1 MKLDNA
7 HLIEYSE
14 HEFLKILNE
23 FWSGD
28 MTEAEENEFVQR
40 FNEIIEHPEKS
51 DLIFY
56 PSGNRDDSPKGLIDE
71 LKSWY
76 REQGKACFRA

>member
-1 MKLDNA
+1 M
-7 HLIEYSE
+7 IEYSE
-14 HEFLKILNE
+14 HEFLEILEE
-23 FWSGD
+23 FWGGD

-56 PSGNRDDSPKGLIDE
+56 PPGNRDDSPEGVIDE
-71 LKSWY
+71 LNKVVS
-76 REQGKACFRA
+76 RVGQSLLQVLSPA

>member
-1 MKLDNA
+1 MKLEKDCIND
-7 HLIEYSE
+7 YSE
-14 HEFLKILNE
+14 QEFLKVLKE
-23 FWSGD
+23 FWEGD
-28 MTEAEENEFVQR
+28 ISEEEEDEFVQS

-56 PSGNRDDSPKGLIDE
+56 PPDNRDDSPEGVINE
-71 LKSWY
+71 LKRWY

>member
-1 MKLDNA
+1 MEKDCIND
-7 HLIEYSE
+7 YSE
-14 HEFLKILNE
+14 QEFLKILKE
-23 FWSGD
+23 FWEGD
-28 MTEAEENEFVQR
+28 ISEVEEDEFVQS

-56 PSGNRDDSPKGLIDE
+56 PPDNRDDSPEGVINE
-71 LKSWY
+71 LKRWY

>member
-1 MKLDNA
+1 MKLEKDCIND
-7 HLIEYSE
+7 YSE
-14 HEFLKILNE
+14 QEFLKILKE
-23 FWSGD
+23 FWEGD
-28 MTEAEENEFVQR
+28 ISEVEEDEFVQS

-56 PSGNRDDSPKGLIDE
+56 PPDNRDDSPEGVINE
-71 LKSWY
+71 LKRWY